1 MPLVRALPTSEL
13 SASSLRRL
21 RRLLDASF
29 SEGFSDADWLHT
41 LGGWHV
47 LVAEEESR
55 IVGHAAVV
63 PRRLEI
69 GGQSFAAGYV
79 EAVATLPE
87 RRRRGLGSRVMAEAA
102 AVLHREFEVGA
113 LSTGRHRFYE
123 RLGWERWRG
132 PTYVRQG
139 PNLVRTAD
147 EDEGIMVLR
156 FGVSAHV
163 LAGEAIVCEA
173 RTGDDW

>member
-1 MPLVRALPTSEL
+1 MVRALPTSEL
-13 SASSLRRL
+13 SASTRPRL

-29 SEGFSDADWLHT
+29 SDGFSDADWEHA

-47 LVAEEESR
+47 LVTEGAR
-55 IVGHAAVV
+55 IVAHAAVG

-69 GGQSFAAGYV
+69 GDRSFAAGYV
-79 EAVATLPE
+79 EAVATRPE
-87 RRRRGLGSRVMAEAA
+87 RQRRGLGSRAMTEAA

-123 RLGWERWRG
+123 RLGWERWCG
-132 PTYVRQG
+132 PTYVRHG
-139 PNLVRTAD
+139 PNVRRTAG

-156 FGVSAHV
+156 FGVSARVV
-163 LAGEAIVCEA
+163 LGEAIVCDA
-173 RTGDDW
+173 RAGDDW